1 MSLDPHARAPFGG
14 AYLAR
19 RPPERS
25 AETRV
30 LGQPPGARLRGAGR
44 AGPGRAPPLSPSR
57 PQALTGHFQ
66 QLHEVL
72 KELEAASRRLR
83 RLEALRRDFELQ
95 KVCYLPL
102 NAFLLKPLQR
112 LRHYRLLLRRLCAP
126 GPGDSGLH
134 SQDRADLRGECPLTP
149 RSPPAGPFPSPPG
162 QGRAGRLLLNQKLGE
177 HAPDRSI

>member
-1 MSLDPHARAPFGG
+1 MRAHRLVALTWPGG
-14 AYLAR
+14 RLCRPLR
-19 RPPERS
+19 RAFWGSPPE
-25 AETRV
+25 
-30 LGQPPGARLRGAGR
+30 ARLRGAGR

-126 GPGDSGLH
+126 GPGDPGLH
-134 SQDRADLRGECPLTP
+134 SQDRRAAWCLTVLGLGWWLQRPGHPAWTQTVCLGGHLWHP
-149 RSPPAGPFPSPPG
+149 RARQSSE
-162 QGRAGRLLLNQKLGE
+162 L
-177 HAPDRSI
+177 